1 MPAKITLPNT
11 INEEQAKT
19 LRSAIVASAAEQV
32 RALLETHF
40 AQIVEAAED
49 SFIADSAQSE
59 PVANVSL
66 SLKFETRTA
75 SPSVTVRIGF
85 RAAYKDESEQEID
98 LEQAK
103 LDLAEGGK

>member
-11 INEEQAKT
+11 INEEQSKT
-19 LRSAIVASAAEQV
+19 LRAAIIASAAEQV
-32 RALLETHF
+32 RGLLESHF

-59 PVANVSL
+59 PVANVSIA
-66 SLKFETRTA
+66 LKFETRTA
-75 SPSVTVRIGF
+75 CPSVTVRIGF

-98 LEQAK
+98 LDQLKMDLETAK
-103 LDLAEGGK
+103 